1 MTKHMIATFP
11 FFKGHTRCYDGDH
24 FMDVD
29 AEYPLLS
36 IVEIEYEESIA
47 HKDIVTS
54 HKLAEEALSVFTTL
68 PEQEIHIVSAK
79 QAIEI
84 AKEVY
89 GEELFICV
97 DEEKHVDLIFAL
109 PKFTDALSKKFDFTV
124 NDISLSSNGF
134 LILK

>member
-1 MTKHMIATFP
+1 MIATFP

-36 IVEIEYEESIA
+36 IVEVEYDNENGKEL
-47 HKDIVTS
+47 VTG

>member
-36 IVEIEYEESIA
+36 IVEVEYDNENGKEL
-47 HKDIVTS
+47 VTG

>member
-1 MTKHMIATFP
+1 MKKNMIATFP
-11 FFKGHTRCYDGDH
+11 FFKGYTRCYDGTH

-29 AEYPLLS
+29 REYPLLS
-36 IVEIEYEESIA
+36 IVEIEYDNESG
-47 HKDIVTS
+47 KEVVTG

-68 PEQEIHIVSAK
+68 PEQPIHVVSAK

-89 GEELFICV
+89 GEELFICT
-97 DEEKHVDLIFAL
+97 DEKKHVDLIFAL
-109 PKFTDALSKKFDFTV
+109 PKFTDALSKRFDFTV
-124 NDISLSSNGF
+124 SDISLSSNGF